1 MNVHKKLARFLH
13 PLCYSFIKLLAVL
26 TNKKPRPNLRLP
38 NDARHDA
45 RTSQQNGLHYS
56 GSSCNDSRYLTFGIH
71 NERQRQTDRERK
83 RERENQDLSYKML
96 ATKASLTLRS
106 TVQLTDM

>member
-1 MNVHKKLARFLH
+1 MNVHMKLAKFLH
-13 PLCYSFIKLLAVL
+13 PLCYSFIKLLAVV

-56 GSSCNDSRYLTFGIH
+56 GSSCDDSRYLAFGIR
-71 NERQRQTDRERK
+71 NERERERE

>member
-1 MNVHKKLARFLH
+1 MKLAKFLH
-13 PLCYSFIKLLAVL
+13 PLCYSFIKLLTVL

-38 NDARHDA
+38 NDACQDA
-45 RTSQQNGLHYS
+45 RTSQQNALHYS
-56 GSSCNDSRYLTFGIH
+56 GSSCDESRYLTFGIH
-71 NERQRQTDRERK
+71 NER
-83 RERENQDLSYKML
+83 ERENQDLSDKML